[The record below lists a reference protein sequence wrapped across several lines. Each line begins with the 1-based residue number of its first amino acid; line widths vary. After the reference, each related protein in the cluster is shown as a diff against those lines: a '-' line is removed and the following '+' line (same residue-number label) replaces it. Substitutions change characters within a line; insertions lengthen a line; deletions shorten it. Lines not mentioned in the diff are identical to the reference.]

1 MNFHRLISIFTN
13 QKSLEPELFNLMTV
27 TQRTSH
33 VIWVLLVIVGF
44 ASCDENFTNL
54 DTDLIDQ
61 NYSTPD
67 TVFSVRAYSRF
78 VGPVQTNNQLSYK
91 LGYYND
97 PLYGPHSADFLT
109 QVVLSANNPAFS
121 VDTLNPVLEK
131 VILTLPYYSTTEL
144 DDEDNTV
151 YNLDSIFGGDPIKLS
166 VYESNYFLRDF
177 DPATG
182 FADPQQYFSNERQ
195 TFIDQ
200 LGTLLVEVPEY
211 VASDEADEFI
221 IEDLDTLSFEP
232 GINLEL
238 PLAFFQEKIWD
249 QQNEEVL
256 LNNNNFKDY
265 FRGLYFKVES
275 VNDSGHQAI
284 FDPTQGKI
292 SMYYSAETSTFDDSG
307 NQSTDDEGEI
317 IREVFSYDLNFS
329 AIKVNIFDHQWS
341 AAVVDDVASGDSIQG
356 AETLYIAGNDGI
368 ATIIELFGND
378 ENQNGLDD
386 LQELRDEG
394 WLVNEA
400 NLIFYVDQDKV
411 STPSQEP
418 ERILVF
424 DTKNSGI
431 LADYSIDLTSNLTP
445 IDAITN
451 HLGRLVRGSDDRG
464 EYYKIK
470 LTAHVSNLINRDSTN
485 VSLGLVVSQNVSY
498 VGFFDIQEPLLE
510 DGFDR
515 IPGGAI
521 VAPQG
526 TALHGNLAT
535 DPEKRLRLELYYTK
549 PE

>member
-1 MNFHRLISIFTN
+1 M
-13 QKSLEPELFNLMTV
+13 KV
-27 TQRTSH
+27 TQRIPH
-33 VIWVLLVIVGF
+33 FVWVLVVILGF
-44 ASCDENFTNL
+44 ASCDESFTTL

-61 NYSTPD
+61 NYTTPD

-91 LGYYND
+91 LGHYND
-97 PLYGPHSADFLT
+97 PLYGPHTADFLT

-121 VDTLNPVLEK
+121 VDSLNPSLEK
-131 VILTLPYYSTTEL
+131 VILTLPYYSTSDT
-144 DDEDNTV
+144 DDDDNTV
-151 YNLDSIFGGDPIKLS
+151 YDLDSVFGSEPIKLS
-166 VYESNYFLRDF
+166 IYESNYFLRDF

-182 FADPQQYFSNERQ
+182 FADPQQYFSNQRQ
-195 TFIDQ
+195 DFEPQ
-200 LGTLLVEVPEY
+200 LGELLVEIPEF
-211 VASDEADEFI
+211 VASDLADEFI
-221 IEDLDTLSFEP
+221 IEDLDTLSFAP

-238 PLAFFQEKIWD
+238 PREFFQEKIWD
-249 QQNEEVL
+249 QQDQEVL
-256 LNNNNFKDY
+256 LNNNNFKNY
-265 FRGLYFKVES
+265 FRGLYFKVEA
-275 VNDSGHQAI
+275 VNDNGHQII

-307 NQSTDDEGEI
+307 NQSTDDDGEI
-317 IREVFSYDLNFS
+317 IRELFTYDLNFS
-329 AIKVNIFDHQWS
+329 AIKVNVFQHEWPTEVI
-341 AAVVDDVASGDSIQG
+341 DDVAQGDSIQG
-356 AETLYIAGNDGI
+356 AQTLYVDGNDGI
-368 ATIIELFGND
+368 ATIIELFVND
-378 ENQNGLDD
+378 DNQNGLDD

-400 NLIFYVDQDKV
+400 NLIFYVDQDKI
-411 STPSQEP
+411 TNPSQEP
-418 ERILVF
+418 ERLLVF

-431 LADYSIDLTSNLTP
+431 LADYSIDLTSNLPP

-485 VSLGLVVSQNVSY
+485 VSLGMVVSQNVSY
-498 VGFFDIQEPLLE
+498 VGFFDMEAPLLP

-515 IPGGAI
+515 LPGGAI

-526 TALHGNLAT
+526 TALHGNLAA

>member
-1 MNFHRLISIFTN
+1 MN
-13 QKSLEPELFNLMTV
+13 V
-27 TQRTSH
+27 TQRIPH
-33 VIWVLLVIVGF
+33 FLWVLLVIIGF
-44 ASCDENFTNL
+44 ASCDESFTNL

-61 NYSTPD
+61 NYTTPD

-78 VGPVQTNNQLSYK
+78 VGPVQSNNQLSYK

-97 PLYGPHSADFLT
+97 PLFGPHSADFLT

-131 VILTLPYYSTTEL
+131 VVLTLPYYSTSDT
-144 DDEDNTV
+144 DDEGNPVFD
-151 YNLDSIFGGDPIKLS
+151 LDSIFGSDPIKLS
-166 VYESNYFLRDF
+166 IYESNYFLRDF

-182 FADPQQYFSNERQ
+182 FADPQQYFSDQRQ
-195 TFIDQ
+195 TFQDQ
-200 LGTLLVEVPEY
+200 LGTLLVEIPEF
-211 VASDEADEFI
+211 VASNEVDEFI
-221 IEDLDTLSFEP
+221 IEDLDTLSFNP

-238 PLAFFQEKIWD
+238 PLEYFQEKIWD
-249 QQNEEVL
+249 QQNQEVL

-265 FRGLYFKVES
+265 FRGIYFKAEPV
-275 VNDSGHQAI
+275 DGSGHQTI
-284 FDPTQGKI
+284 FDPTEGKI
-292 SMYYSAETSTFDDSG
+292 TLYYSAETSTFDDSG
-307 NQSTDDEGEI
+307 NQSTNDDGEI
-317 IREVFSYDLNFS
+317 IRDVFSYDLNFS
-329 AIKVNIFDHQWS
+329 AIKVNVFDHQWPTEVTQ
-341 AAVVDDVASGDSIQG
+341 AIESGDSIQG
-356 AETLYIAGNDGI
+356 AETLYVDGNDGI
-368 ATIIELFGND
+368 ATIIDLFGND
-378 ENQNGLDD
+378 DNQNGLDD
-386 LQELRDEG
+386 LQELREEG

-400 NLIFYVDQDKV
+400 NLIFYVDQDKIN
-411 STPSQEP
+411 SPSQEP
-418 ERILVF
+418 ERLMVF
-424 DTKNSGI
+424 DTKNSAI
-431 LADYSIDLTSNLTP
+431 LADYAIDLTSNLPP

-498 VGFFDIQEPLLE
+498 VGFFDMQTALLE
-510 DGFDR
+510 QGFDR

-526 TALHGNLAT
+526 TALHGNLAS